1 MADSWGK
8 SDIICSTYPKT
19 AGDLSRR
26 YKERAKAAEMLC
38 QKGHLS
44 PVRMLRDNEGPVAPA
59 EDKCLTDTEMPGRAR
74 HDVRLVDEYQDTNHL
89 DESQEN
95 APVTQYSPGI
105 TVPAPSVPGAM
116 VLRTSSFCWSMVL
129 FFSLMETMSS
139 TM

>member
-19 AGDLSRR
+19 TGDLP
-26 YKERAKAAEMLC
+26 
-38 QKGHLS
+38 H
-44 PVRMLRDNEGPVAPA
+44 RDNEGPVAPA
-59 EDKCLTDTEMPGRAR
+59 EDKCLTDTEIPGRAR

-105 TVPAPSVPGAM
+105 TVSAPSVPGAM